1 MIIGGSISGK
11 INALLNLINQQP
23 HIDKVFLYAKDTFEE
38 KYQLLTKK
46 EKNVDP
52 KHCMILTLTL
62 NTAVNTV
69 LVLYLVFKPIYS
81 LSNYLY
87 GNIDEYSPN
96 IRLHLIAFDCI

>member
-1 MIIGGSISGK
+1 MSQILDHPYRILIIGGSISGK

-23 HIDKVFLYAKDTFEE
+23 HIDKVFLYAKDTYEE

-62 NTAVNTV
+62 NTAVIWIIFMEILMNTV
-69 LVLYLVFKPIYS
+69 QI
-81 LSNYLY
+81 
-87 GNIDEYSPN
+87 
-96 IRLHLIAFDCI
+96 

>member
-1 MIIGGSISGK
+1 MSQILDHPYRILIIGGSISGK

-23 HIDKVFLYAKDTFEE
+23 HIDKVFLDAKDTYEE

-62 NTAVNTV
+62 NTAVIWIIFMEILMNTV
-69 LVLYLVFKPIYS
+69 QI
-81 LSNYLY
+81 
-87 GNIDEYSPN
+87 
-96 IRLHLIAFDCI
+96 

>member
-23 HIDKVFLYAKDTFEE
+23 HIDKVFLYAKDTYEE

-62 NTAVNTV
+62 NTAVIWIIFMEILMNTV
-69 LVLYLVFKPIYS
+69 QI
-81 LSNYLY
+81 
-87 GNIDEYSPN
+87 
-96 IRLHLIAFDCI
+96 